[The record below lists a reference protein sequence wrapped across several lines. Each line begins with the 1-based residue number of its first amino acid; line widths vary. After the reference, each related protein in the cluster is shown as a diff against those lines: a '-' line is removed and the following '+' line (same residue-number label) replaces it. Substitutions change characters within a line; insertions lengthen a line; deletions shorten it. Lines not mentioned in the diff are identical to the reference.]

1 MTKEKFVVIFFLL
14 ITSFVSLDVLSILF
28 PSIKKFKS
36 SNNITFEE
44 PDNLSDNG
52 NTRIYE
58 RIPLS
63 VGGWGFNIFHDRTN
77 VYNDWFE
84 LTGITQFENDYKA
97 IVNGEIVGEMD
108 RVRGF
113 TVTEINPR
121 KVILKR
127 NDYIVT
133 LKLEE

>member
-1 MTKEKFVVIFFLL
+1 MTKEKFGVIFFLL
-14 ITSFVSLDVLSILF
+14 ITSFVLLDVLSILF
-28 PSIKKFKS
+28 PSTKKFQS
-36 SNNITFEE
+36 FNNTTFEE
-44 PDNLSDNG
+44 PDNLSDNS
-52 NTRIYE
+52 NTRTYD

-63 VGGWGFNIFHDRTN
+63 VSGWGFDIFHDRTN

-113 TVTEINPR
+113 IVMEINPR

>member
-1 MTKEKFVVIFFLL
+1 MTKEKFVVIIFLL
-14 ITSFVSLDVLSILF
+14 ITSLVSLDVLSILF
-28 PSIKKFKS
+28 PFTKKFKS
-36 SNNITFEE
+36 FNNTTFEE
-44 PDNLSDNG
+44 PNNLSDNG
-52 NTRIYE
+52 NTRTYD

-63 VGGWGFNIFHDRTN
+63 VSGWGLDIFHDRTN
-77 VYNDWFE
+77 IYNDWFE

-113 TVTEINPR
+113 TVTEINSR

>member
-1 MTKEKFVVIFFLL
+1 VIKEKIIVISFFLIL
-14 ITSFVSLDVLSILF
+14 SFVILDVFTLLF
-28 PSIKKFKS
+28 LHPKIFES
-36 SNNITFEE
+36 SNDIILE
-44 PDNLSDNG
+44 PSDSLSDVN
-52 NTRIYE
+52 NKETYR

-63 VGGWGFNIFHDRTN
+63 ISGWGSDIFHDRTN

-84 LTGITQFENDYKA
+84 LTGITRFEKNYKA
-97 IVNGEIVGEMD
+97 IVNGEIISEMD

-113 TVTEINPR
+113 IVTKINSK
-121 KVILKR
+121 KVILRR

>member
-1 MTKEKFVVIFFLL
+1 MIKEKIIVISFFLIL
-14 ITSFVSLDVLSILF
+14 SFVILDVFTLLF
-28 PSIKKFKS
+28 LNPKIIES
-36 SNNITFEE
+36 SNDIILESS
-44 PDNLSDNG
+44 DSLSDVNNKETYG
-52 NTRIYE
+52 

-63 VGGWGFNIFHDRTN
+63 ISGWGSDIFHDRTN

-84 LTGITQFENDYKA
+84 LTGITRFEKNYKA
-97 IVNGEIVGEMD
+97 IVNGEIISEMD

-113 TVTEINPR
+113 VVTKINSK
-121 KVILKR
+121 KVILRR

>member
-1 MTKEKFVVIFFLL
+1 MIKEKITVILFFLIL
-14 ITSFVSLDVLSILF
+14 SFVILDVFTLLF
-28 PSIKKFKS
+28 LHPKIFES
-36 SNNITFEE
+36 SNDIILE
-44 PDNLSDNG
+44 PSDSLSDVN
-52 NTRIYE
+52 NKETYR

-63 VGGWGFNIFHDRTN
+63 ISGWGSDIFHDRTN

-84 LTGITQFENDYKA
+84 LTGITRFEKNYKA
-97 IVNGEIVGEMD
+97 IVNGEIISEMD

-113 TVTEINPR
+113 IVTKINSK
-121 KVILKR
+121 KVILRR

>member
-1 MTKEKFVVIFFLL
+1 VIKEKIIVISFFLIL
-14 ITSFVSLDVLSILF
+14 SFVILDVFTLLF
-28 PSIKKFKS
+28 LHPKIFES
-36 SNNITFEE
+36 SNDIILE
-44 PDNLSDNG
+44 PSDSLSDVINKE
-52 NTRIYE
+52 TYR

-63 VGGWGFNIFHDRTN
+63 ISGWGSDIFHDRTN

-84 LTGITQFENDYKA
+84 LTGITRFEKNYKA
-97 IVNGEIVGEMD
+97 IVNGEIISEMD

-113 TVTEINPR
+113 IVTKINSK
-121 KVILKR
+121 KVILRR

>member
-1 MTKEKFVVIFFLL
+1 MIKEKIIVISFFLIL
-14 ITSFVSLDVLSILF
+14 SFVILDVFTLLF
-28 PSIKKFKS
+28 LHPKIFES
-36 SNNITFEE
+36 SNDIILE
-44 PDNLSDNG
+44 PSDSLSDVN
-52 NTRIYE
+52 NKETYR

-63 VGGWGFNIFHDRTN
+63 ISGWGSDIFHDRTN

-84 LTGITQFENDYKA
+84 LTGITRFEKNYKA
-97 IVNGEIVGEMD
+97 IVNGEIISEMD

-113 TVTEINPR
+113 IVTKINSK
-121 KVILKR
+121 KVILRR

>member
-1 MTKEKFVVIFFLL
+1 MIKEKIIVISFFLIL
-14 ITSFVSLDVLSILF
+14 SFVILDVFTLLF
-28 PSIKKFKS
+28 LHPKIIES
-36 SNNITFEE
+36 SNDIILESS
-44 PDNLSDNG
+44 DSLSDVNNKETDG
-52 NTRIYE
+52 

-63 VGGWGFNIFHDRTN
+63 ISGWGSDIFHDRTN

-84 LTGITQFENDYKA
+84 LTGITRFEKNYKA
-97 IVNGEIVGEMD
+97 IVNGEIISEMD

-113 TVTEINPR
+113 IVTKINSK
-121 KVILKR
+121 KVILRR

>member
-1 MTKEKFVVIFFLL
+1 MIKEKITVILFFLIL
-14 ITSFVSLDVLSILF
+14 SFVILDVFTLLF
-28 PSIKKFKS
+28 LHPKIFES
-36 SNNITFEE
+36 SNDIILE
-44 PDNLSDNG
+44 PSDSLSDVN
-52 NTRIYE
+52 NKETYR

-63 VGGWGFNIFHDRTN
+63 ISGWGSDIFHDRTN

-84 LTGITQFENDYKA
+84 LTGITRFEKNYKA
-97 IVNGEIVGEMD
+97 IVNGEIISEMD

-113 TVTEINPR
+113 VVTKINSK
-121 KVILKR
+121 KVILRR

>member
-1 MTKEKFVVIFFLL
+1 MIKEKIIVISFFLIL
-14 ITSFVSLDVLSILF
+14 SFVILDVFTLLF
-28 PSIKKFKS
+28 LHPKIFES
-36 SNNITFEE
+36 SNDIILE
-44 PDNLSDNG
+44 PSDSLSDVINKE
-52 NTRIYE
+52 TYR

-63 VGGWGFNIFHDRTN
+63 ISGWGSDIFHDRTN

-84 LTGITQFENDYKA
+84 LTGITRFEKNYKA
-97 IVNGEIVGEMD
+97 IVNGEIISEMD

-113 TVTEINPR
+113 IVTKINSK
-121 KVILKR
+121 KVILRR

>member
-1 MTKEKFVVIFFLL
+1 MIKEKIIVISFFLIL
-14 ITSFVSLDVLSILF
+14 SFVILDVFTLLF
-28 PSIKKFKS
+28 LHPKIIES
-36 SNNITFEE
+36 SNDIILESS
-44 PDNLSDNG
+44 DSLSDVNNKKPYG
-52 NTRIYE
+52 

-63 VGGWGFNIFHDRTN
+63 ISGWGSDIFHDRTN

-84 LTGITQFENDYKA
+84 LTGITRFEKNYKA
-97 IVNGEIVGEMD
+97 IVNGEIISEMD

-113 TVTEINPR
+113 VVTKINSK
-121 KVILKR
+121 KVILRR

>member
-1 MTKEKFVVIFFLL
+1 MIKEKIIVILFFLIL
-14 ITSFVSLDVLSILF
+14 SFVILDVFTLLF
-28 PSIKKFKS
+28 LHPKIFES
-36 SNNITFEE
+36 SNDIILE
-44 PDNLSDNG
+44 PSDSLSDVN
-52 NTRIYE
+52 NKETYR

-63 VGGWGFNIFHDRTN
+63 ISGWGSDIFHDRTN

-84 LTGITQFENDYKA
+84 LTGITRFEKNYKA
-97 IVNGEIVGEMD
+97 IVNGEIISEMD

-113 TVTEINPR
+113 VVTKINSK
-121 KVILKR
+121 KVILRR

>member
-1 MTKEKFVVIFFLL
+1 MIKEKIIVISFFLIL
-14 ITSFVSLDVLSILF
+14 SFVILDVFTLLF
-28 PSIKKFKS
+28 LHPKIFES
-36 SNNITFEE
+36 SNNIILE
-44 PDNLSDNG
+44 PSDSLSDVN
-52 NTRIYE
+52 NKETYR

-63 VGGWGFNIFHDRTN
+63 ISGWGSDIFHDRTN

-84 LTGITQFENDYKA
+84 LTGITRFEKNYKA
-97 IVNGEIVGEMD
+97 IVNGEIISEMD

-113 TVTEINPR
+113 IVTKINS
-121 KVILKR
+121 KNVILRR

>member
-1 MTKEKFVVIFFLL
+1 MIKEKIIAISFFLIL
-14 ITSFVSLDVLSILF
+14 SFVILDVFTLLF
-28 PSIKKFKS
+28 LHPKIFES
-36 SNNITFEE
+36 SNDIILES
-44 PDNLSDNG
+44 SDFLLDTSKSETYG
-52 NTRIYE
+52 

-63 VGGWGFNIFHDRTN
+63 TSGWGSDIFHDRTN

-84 LTGITQFENDYKA
+84 LTGITRFEKNYKA
-97 IVNGEIVGEMD
+97 IVNGEIISEMD

-113 TVTEINPR
+113 IVTTINSK
-121 KVILKR
+121 KVILRR

>member
-1 MTKEKFVVIFFLL
+1 MIKEKIIVISFFLIL
-14 ITSFVSLDVLSILF
+14 SFVILDVFTLLF
-28 PSIKKFKS
+28 LHPKIFES
-36 SNNITFEE
+36 SNDIILE
-44 PDNLSDNG
+44 PSDSLSDVN
-52 NTRIYE
+52 NKETYR

-63 VGGWGFNIFHDRTN
+63 ISGWGSDIFHDRTN

-84 LTGITQFENDYKA
+84 LTGITRFEKNYKA
-97 IVNGEIVGEMD
+97 IVNGEIISEMD

-113 TVTEINPR
+113 VVTKINSK
-121 KVILKR
+121 KVILRR